1 MRRKKSAKRAI
12 KRQSVNNALT
22 NVQKMEKQWQQM
34 PVKFAADLKKD
45 IAAQSKQEEKLQK
58 AISKLQNAIE
68 KSESRIAK
76 LSKAKTLSTAQKK
89 QIKATE
95 KELAKLSKAHADT
108 FAQLQAVSKSLDE
121 LLTAQSK
128 FISLDKYLVQFEKEW
143 NKYVKAAKTKTTAK
157 KTKKA
162 AKRKLSV
169 VEDKNSSA
177 HEAASDNAVLD
188 EAAEL
193 AS

>member
-22 NVQKMEKQWQQM
+22 NVQKMEKQWQQA

-45 IAAQSKQEEKLQK
+45 IAAQSKQEAKLQK
-58 AISKLQNAIE
+58 SISKLQNAIE

-76 LSKAKTLSTAQKK
+76 LSKAKNLSAAQKK

-95 KELAKLSKAHADT
+95 KELAKMSKAHADT
-108 FAQLQAVSKSLDE
+108 FAQLQAISKSLDE

-128 FISLDKYLVQFEKEW
+128 FIALDKYLVQFEKEW
-143 NKYVKAAKTKTTAK
+143 NKYVKAAKAKTTAK

-169 VEDKNSSA
+169 VEDKNNSA
-177 HEAASDNAVLD
+177 DESADNAALD
-188 EAAEL
+188 EATEL